1 MFEFLSSSFV
11 SICSK
16 FISRNQF
23 FFTQM
28 WDVPGIFKE
37 KLDVVEKSWIK
48 TEFAGEPSNLIHL
61 QGTRFFRKLPLQI
74 PNQFWSIFSR
84 KHSKSY
90 LRYSWRTSGMRVLW
104 HQRCLHHQRR
114 NSTTQRNTFGTQKK
128 GIKGRIL
135 TTDYNLFSEPEA
147 RKELAKFDNIDV
159 RMHRCQEGSGFHVKS
174 YIFNHPSQC
183 NLIVRSSNLPQYA
196 WTTNQEWNVK
206 LVSTFEGEM
215 VFLIKKEFEKLWN
228 DPPPSIP
235 LEEVIEEYERER
247 VKLTLLLLLSSI

>member
-128 GIKGRIL
+128 RYKGPNTHHRL
-135 TTDYNLFSEPEA
+135 QPLFWTWSSEGACKIRQHWRSHASLP
-147 RKELAKFDNIDV
+147 RKI
-159 RMHRCQEGSGFHVKS
+159 R
-174 YIFNHPSQC
+174 
-183 NLIVRSSNLPQYA
+183 
-196 WTTNQEWNVK
+196 
-206 LVSTFEGEM
+206 
-215 VFLIKKEFEKLWN
+215 
-228 DPPPSIP
+228 
-235 LEEVIEEYERER
+235 
-247 VKLTLLLLLSSI
+247 LSR